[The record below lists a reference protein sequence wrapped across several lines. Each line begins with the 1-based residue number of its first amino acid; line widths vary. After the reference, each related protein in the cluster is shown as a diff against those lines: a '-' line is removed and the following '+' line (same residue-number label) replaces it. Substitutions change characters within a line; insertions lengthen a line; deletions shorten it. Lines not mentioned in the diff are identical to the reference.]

1 MGRYERTNR
10 SRHRFVG
17 EDEGVFIS
25 SASENRQDLPNG
37 QETKNDVAATAQP
50 R

>member
-10 SRHRFVG
+10 SRHRFG
-17 EDEGVFIS
+17 GGDKDLITS
-25 SASENRQDLPNG
+25 SACENRQELPNAA
-37 QETKNDVAATAQP
+37 ENKNDVAATAQP